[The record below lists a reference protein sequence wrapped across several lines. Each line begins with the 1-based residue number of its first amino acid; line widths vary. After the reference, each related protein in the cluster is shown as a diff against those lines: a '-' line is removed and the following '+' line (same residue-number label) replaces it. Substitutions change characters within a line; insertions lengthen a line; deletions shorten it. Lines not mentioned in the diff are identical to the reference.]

1 MILLNQ
7 ELPRIGCSEIM
18 YISEKLVLH
27 PGFAVTITPPADHYV
42 RFTLITP
49 NSPTFPTTFTVSKTQ
64 GGNTLTTTFT
74 GNMETPMV
82 GRFLNDKVDVAP
94 LEEYCSSVPVTLFV
108 NNNPN
113 NAGIFYKYTFIK
125 AT

>member
-7 ELPRIGCSEIM
+7 ELSRIGCAEIM
-18 YISEKLVLH
+18 YVSEKLVLQ
-27 PGFAVTITPPADHYV
+27 PGFSVTITPPANQYV

-64 GGNTLTTTFT
+64 GPDTLTTTFT

-82 GRFLNDKVDVAP
+82 GRFLNDRLDVAP
-94 LEEYCSSVPVTLFV
+94 LEEYCSSVPVTLHV
-108 NNNPN
+108 TNNPN
-113 NAGIFYKYTFIK
+113 GAGIFYKYTFIK